1 MGRIGKLKRQ
11 LIEDAN
17 KKILNEVTILT
28 YPPKRILKVGSKG
41 DDVKKL
47 QSRLKELGYDLGN
60 SGTNSD
66 GIDGSY
72 GSKTKDEVKKVQ
84 KLAFPNNYMEWDG
97 QAGKKTVKYLNSAG
111 KGKEQSS
118 DDKTKPT
125 PPKTEPIKK
134 EEGWRVY
141 SEKLTKTPFNN
152 KEQGDVF
159 RKWVNENLPNTAKTH
174 KLDPPSETTSYK
186 NSYVLNTLNQVLKYK
201 DGDKIRLFEYYIL
214 KNPKWSKVIGGGGL
228 ELSTN
233 MNPIYQ
239 GKIKTDKI
247 DSSKKVNGI
256 ISRPGTDQCAQFVNN
271 FSNQFDSTGSA
282 WLAHEYDS
290 KIGPTSYSAFKN
302 LSSDKINKI
311 IELYQKIDKSGEGAK
326 EGGSFNSDVRDLVD
340 SLVPA
345 KGTVKN
351 IDMDDVVGIF
361 YSDSKHH
368 QEAFFQAGDGWFTG
382 TKGNKQPGN
391 TIKNG
396 TGWGMNT
403 HLGIVGAT
411 KYGKPIV
418 FHNIGGNV
426 ISEPADNLR
435 IAWTK
440 KVG

>member
-1 MGRIGKLKRQ
+1 MGRVEKIKRL
-11 LIEDAN
+11 LIEESN
-17 KKILNEVTILT
+17 KRILNESTILP
-28 YPPKRILKVGSKG
+28 YPPKRTLSLKSKG
-41 DDVKKL
+41 EDVKKL
-47 QSRLKELGYDLGN
+47 QKRLKELDYGLGN
-60 SGTNSD
+60 SGVNGD
-66 GIDGSY
+66 GIDGQYGDLTYKAVKNFQKKSFKSY
-72 GSKTKDEVKKVQ
+72 
-84 KLAFPNNYMEWDG
+84 LAWDG
-97 QAGKKTVKYLNSAG
+97 QAGEKTIDALNKAG
-111 KGKEQSS
+111 GESY
-118 DDKTKPT
+118 T

-134 EEGWRVY
+134 EEGWKVY
-141 SEKLTKTPFNN
+141 SKKLTTTPFNN
-152 KEQGDVF
+152 KGQGDVF
-159 RKWVNENLPNTAKTH
+159 RKWVNENLPNTAKKH

-201 DGDKIRLFEYYIL
+201 NGDRIRLFEYYKI
-214 KNPKWSKVIGGGGL
+214 KNPKWNKLDGGGSSGL
-228 ELSTN
+228 VLSTN
-233 MNPIYQ
+233 MNPRYQ

-256 ISRPGTDQCAQFVNN
+256 IDRPGTDQCAQFVNN

-302 LSSDKINKI
+302 LPSDKINKI
-311 IELYQKIDKSGEGAK
+311 IELYEKIDKSGEGAK
-326 EGGSFNSDVRDLVD
+326 EGGSFNSEVRDLVD

-361 YSDSKHH
+361 YYDSKHH

-382 TKGNKQPGN
+382 TKGGKQPGN

-435 IAWTK
+435 IAWSK